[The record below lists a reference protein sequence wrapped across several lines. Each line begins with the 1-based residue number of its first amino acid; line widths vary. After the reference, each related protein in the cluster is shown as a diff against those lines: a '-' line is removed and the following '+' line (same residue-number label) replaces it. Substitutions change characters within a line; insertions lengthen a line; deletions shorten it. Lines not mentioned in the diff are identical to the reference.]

1 MGVSTTIQRPFH
13 TKISRE
19 STKRIRV
26 KKEAQLAV
34 REFERKL
41 ASGYEQSD
49 LSLQDY
55 LDFWINEYKKG
66 SVRKNTLLLHQNN
79 IKNHIIPFFK
89 NMLIR
94 DVKPIM
100 YQNFINHISE
110 KGYSRRTVELVHSTM
125 HNALQKA
132 VIIGKLEKI
141 HV

>member
-79 IKNHIIPFFK
+79 IKNHIIPFLK
-89 NMLIR
+89 TCLYEM
-94 DVKPIM
+94 
-100 YQNFINHISE
+100 
-110 KGYSRRTVELVHSTM
+110 
-125 HNALQKA
+125 
-132 VIIGKLEKI
+132 
-141 HV
+141 